1 MLDRIHLKIE
11 SYDGNKQLFV
21 SNYGKNNH
29 LGEHA
34 WWRITT
40 HEFITFVFPFN
51 SNIFN
56 ITRQV
61 FLYDIFGSFVEY
73 Y

>member
-34 WWRITT
+34 
-40 HEFITFVFPFN
+40 
-51 SNIFN
+51 
-56 ITRQV
+56 
-61 FLYDIFGSFVEY
+61 
-73 Y
+73 

>member
-21 SNYGKNNH
+21 SNCGKNNH

-34 WWRITT
+34 
-40 HEFITFVFPFN
+40 
-51 SNIFN
+51 
-56 ITRQV
+56 
-61 FLYDIFGSFVEY
+61 
-73 Y
+73 